1 VRVLYFSRDYTPHD
15 HRFLAA
21 LAESDHAI
29 YYLRLEQRGHP
40 VEARPLPP
48 NIEAVSWSGGQRPAS
63 LLDLPGLFIGLK
75 EVLRRVKPDLI
86 HAGPLQSCAWLAAM
100 TGFRP
105 LVSMSWGYDLM
116 QDAERNA
123 FWGWMTR
130 FTLRRSTVMV
140 GDCDAVRNQAIR
152 FGMQRDRIVIFPWG
166 VDLTRFAP
174 GSSDR
179 KNSER
184 FTLLS
189 VRSWEPVYGVD
200 AIARAFVR
208 AAQQH
213 PDLYLV
219 MLGAGSQAEL
229 IQNIFSEGGVVER
242 VAFPGQV
249 SQTAL
254 PDYYRDADLY
264 LSASHTDGSSVS
276 LLEALASGC
285 PVLVS
290 NILGNREWVQPG
302 INGWLFKDGDS
313 VAMAQAII
321 QAKEQRQNLAEI
333 GLAAR
338 RIAEQRA
345 DWRKNFPELLH
356 AYSLAVSS

>member
-1 VRVLYFSRDYTPHD
+1 MRVLYFSRDYTPHD

-40 VEARPLPP
+40 VEERPLPQ

-63 LLDLPGLFIGLK
+63 LIDTPGLFMGLK
-75 EVLRRVKPDLI
+75 EVLRRVNPDLI
-86 HAGPLQSCAWLAAM
+86 HAGPIQQCAWLAAL

-105 LVSMSWGYDLM
+105 LLSMSWGYDLM

-123 FWGWMTR
+123 CWGWMTR

-140 GDCDAVRNQAIR
+140 GDCEAVRNQAIR
-152 FGMQRDRIVIFPWG
+152 FGMERDRIVIFPWG
-166 VDLTRFAP
+166 VDLNRFAP
-174 GSSDR
+174 KSSNQR
-179 KNSER
+179 KSER

-200 AIARAFVR
+200 VIARAFVQ
-208 AAQQH
+208 AARQQ
-213 PDLYLV
+213 PDLYLI

-229 IQNIFSEGGVVER
+229 IHNIFAEGGVMER
-242 VAFPGQV
+242 VVFTGQV
-249 SQTAL
+249 SQMAL

-264 LSASHTDGSSVS
+264 VSASHTDGSSVS
-276 LLEALASGC
+276 LLEAMASGC
-285 PVLVS
+285 PAVVS
-290 NILGNREWVQPG
+290 DIPGNQEWVQPDV
-302 INGWLFKDGDS
+302 NGWLFKDGDS
-313 VAMAQAII
+313 GAMAKSILQAF
-321 QAKEQRQNLAEI
+321 EQRGALAQM
-333 GLAAR
+333 GVAAR

-345 DWRKNFPELLH
+345 DWQKNFPALLR
-356 AYSLAVSS
+356 AYALAVSS